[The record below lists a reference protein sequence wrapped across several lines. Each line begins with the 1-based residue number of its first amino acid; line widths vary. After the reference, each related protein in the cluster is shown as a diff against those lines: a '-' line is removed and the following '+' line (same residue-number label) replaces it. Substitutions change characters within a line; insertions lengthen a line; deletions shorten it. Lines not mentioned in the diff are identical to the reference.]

1 MSSPAV
7 SVLMSVYNSEAYL
20 EEAIESV
27 LAQTFGD
34 FEFLIIDDGSTD
46 ASLSLLAPYARK
58 DKRVQIVSRPNT
70 GLIRAL
76 NELVEMSRGKYV
88 ARMDPDDISLPT
100 RFEKQV
106 RYLDGHPECAIV
118 GSRVML
124 MDPYSSPVCETG
136 QKLTHEEIEQE
147 LLHKSGWAMVHPSV
161 MMRRDAVLKVGM
173 YREQWKHCEDHD
185 LFLRLAEVGKL
196 ANLPE
201 VLLWYRRHYGSINFN
216 KSAEQAAMKKALLQE
231 AWGRRGLTLPE
242 DWKPEAW
249 APPPPRE
256 QIREWGW
263 AALKHGNV
271 KVARRHAWAML
282 RHAPG
287 SKESWRL
294 LYCALRGR

>member
-1 MSSPAV
+1 MPGPAV

-20 EEAIESV
+20 EEAVESV

-46 ASLSLLAPYARK
+46 GSLALLAPYARR

-70 GLIRAL
+70 GLIGAL
-76 NELVEMSRGKYV
+76 NELVDMALGKYL
-88 ARMDPDDISLPT
+88 ARMDPDDVSLPG

-106 RYLDGHPECAIV
+106 QFLDAHPDHVAV

-124 MDPYSSPVCETG
+124 MDPYSSPVVETG
-136 QKLTHEEIEQE
+136 HKLTHEEIEHD
-147 LLHKSGWAMVHPSV
+147 LLHKSGWAMVHPAV
-161 MMRRDAVLKVGM
+161 MMRRDAVVKVGA
-173 YREQWKHCEDHD
+173 YRSEWKHCEDHD

-201 VLLWYRRHYGSINFN
+201 VLLWYRRHYGSINFT
-216 KSAEQAAMKKALLQE
+216 KAAEQAARKKDLLTE
-231 AWGRRGLTLPE
+231 AWSRRGKPLPA
-242 DWKPEAW
+242 DWKPDAW
-249 APPPPRE
+249 APPAPRE
-256 QIREWGW
+256 QMKEWGW
-263 AALKHGNV
+263 AALRHGNV

-287 SKESWRL
+287 SMAAWKL
-294 LYCALRGR
+294 FYCALRGR